1 MMMKCKRIL
10 TLLLAGVLSAS
21 MLTGCGGDQNST
33 PTDDANNAQ
42 NSSDNNQQSTSQTA
56 SDSDVAYVKD
66 KGSLIIGITEFDPM
80 DYHEQGSDEWIGFD
94 ADLAKAF
101 AEELGVEAQFI
112 EIDWDNKLMELDTKA
127 IDAVWN
133 GMTLTDEVINSMN
146 CSVPYCENVQ
156 VAVVPKEKADQYANL
171 DSLKDMTLAVEA
183 GSAGAAVGQKLQL
196 NIVEVGSQMDAMMEA
211 SSGASDGC
219 IVDRMM
225 AVSLTGEG
233 DSYSNL
239 TYTVNLNEAS
249 GDDTE
254 HYGVGFRK
262 DSDLT
267 DAFNEFYKTAYE
279 DKTVETI
286 AKTYGVQDAIL
297 APQ

>member
-1 MMMKCKRIL
+1 MTTKCKRVL
-10 TLLLAGVLSAS
+10 TLLLAGALSAS
-21 MLTGCGGDQNST
+21 MLTACGGGT
-33 PTDDANNAQ
+33 PAPKDDENNA
-42 NSSDNNQQSTSQTA
+42 SDVSNGGQAEALPTT
-56 SDSDVAYVKD
+56 DSDMEYVKG
-66 KGSLIIGITEFDPM
+66 KGSLVIGITDFDPM
-80 DYHEQGSDEWIGFD
+80 DYHEENSADWVGFD
-94 ADLAKAF
+94 ADLAKTF
-101 AEELGVEAQFI
+101 AEELGVTAEFI
-112 EIDWDNKLMELDTKA
+112 EIDWDNKLMELETKA

-133 GMTLTDEVINSMN
+133 GMTLTDEVKNSMN
-146 CSVPYCENVQ
+146 CSMPYCENVQ
-156 VAVVPKEKADQYANL
+156 VAVVPKEKADQYADI

-183 GSAGAAVGQKLQL
+183 GSAGAAVGQKLKL
-196 NIVEVGSQMDAMMEA
+196 NIIEVGSQKDAMMEA

-233 DSYSNL
+233 DSYDNL

-249 GDDTE
+249 GEDTE
-254 HYGVGFRK
+254 HYVVGFRK

-279 DKTVETI
+279 EGAVETI
-286 AKTYGVQDAIL
+286 AQTYGVQDAVL